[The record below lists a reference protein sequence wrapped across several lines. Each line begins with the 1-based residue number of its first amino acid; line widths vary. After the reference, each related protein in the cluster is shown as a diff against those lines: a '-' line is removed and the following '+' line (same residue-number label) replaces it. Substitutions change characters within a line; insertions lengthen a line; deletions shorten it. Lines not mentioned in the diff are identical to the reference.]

1 MSHIEFTVEQGQR
14 VAEGEVTITAQDVR
28 EGLWRDAR
36 RLAGLGL
43 VAELASWGALLA
55 SAQDNLLMV
64 LAGLCTAGSAVAT
77 VLAVARGA
85 VAWDMH
91 RAFKGALTAL
101 ALLPVLRLIPM
112 VALSGR
118 HPPTAT
124 AWPDAWQPRAATAA
138 RQRSQERQDRQEQRA
153 QRLQGASRFGAAD
166 SVHASLVPDS
176 RSSTGF
182 GSADGSNAD
191 TEGGIEGDIEGG
203 ISAILWPAAA
213 DTVRQHALQRLSSA
227 VPRIRLIDTEGLPDG
242 ALLPPE
248 RLMQDLNLPFDVDL
262 SRLEL
267 PLTRATQG
275 VFGVQ
280 YMVDDGQ
287 RYTPVVAS
295 DLSEAGLSV
304 NDLHRLALA
313 NLRRLVKDELKLRRA
328 NPDNPGNN
336 ALRLQLDGYHE
347 TSALLLDDLWDKALK
362 KHTPNGVMAVMP
374 SRDVCT
380 FIDLSALTKGGLA
393 DLKEAMLQAKR
404 VNGEVINAILH
415 RQGRGWA
422 LAGQL
427 DGV

>member
-1 MSHIEFTVEQGQR
+1 MSHIEFSVGPAQR
-14 VAEGEVTITAQDVR
+14 VGEGEVSITAQDVR

-36 RLAGLGL
+36 RMAGLGL
-43 VAELASWGALLA
+43 VAELASWGALLT
-55 SAQDNLLMV
+55 SAPDNLLML
-64 LAGLCTAGSAVAT
+64 LAGLCTAGAAAAT

-91 RAFKGALTAL
+91 RAFKGTLMVL

-124 AWPDAWQPRAATAA
+124 DWPDEWQPSVATAA
-138 RQRSQERQDRQEQRA
+138 RQRSQDRQQRRA
-153 QRLQGASRFGAAD
+153 QRLQAASGVGASAGPQ
-166 SVHASLVPDS
+166 SSLMPDA

-182 GSADGSNAD
+182 DSSGADAD
-191 TEGGIEGDIEGG
+191 TQGDTDGG

-213 DTVRQHALQRLSSA
+213 DTVRQQALQRLSSA

-248 RLMQDLNLPFDVDL
+248 RLMQDLNIPFDVDL

-267 PLTRATQG
+267 PLTRATKG

-280 YMVDDGQ
+280 YMVDDGN
-287 RYTPVVAS
+287 RYTPVVQS

-313 NLRRLVKDELKLRRA
+313 NLRRLVKDELKLKRA
-328 NPDNPGNN
+328 NPKNPDNS

-404 VNGEVINAILH
+404 MNGEVINAILH

>member
-1 MSHIEFTVEQGQR
+1 MSHIEFTVEQVQR
-14 VAEGEVTITAQDVR
+14 VAEGEITITAQDVR

-55 SAQDNLLMV
+55 SAPGNLLMV
-64 LAGLCTAGSAVAT
+64 LAGLCIASAAVAT
-77 VLAVARGA
+77 FLAVARGA

-91 RAFKGALTAL
+91 RAFKNALTVL

-124 AWPDAWQPRAATAA
+124 DWPDEWQPSAATAA
-138 RQRSQERQDRQEQRA
+138 RQRSQERQDRRA
-153 QRLQGASRFGAAD
+153 QRRQCASRFGTVD
-166 SVHASLVPDS
+166 SAHSSLMPDS
-176 RSSTGF
+176 RNSTGF
-182 GSADGSNAD
+182 GSTDGSNVD
-191 TEGGIEGDIEGG
+191 TAGGTEGG

-213 DTVRQHALQRLSSA
+213 DTVRQQALQRLSSA
-227 VPRIRLIDTEGLPDG
+227 VPRIRMIDTEGLPDG

-248 RLMQDLNLPFDVDL
+248 RLMRDLNLPFDVDL

-267 PLTRATQG
+267 PLTRATKG

-280 YMVDDGQ
+280 YMVDDGN
-287 RYTPVVAS
+287 RYTPVVQS
-295 DLSEAGLSV
+295 DLTEAGLSV
-304 NDLHRLALA
+304 NDLHRLALD
-313 NLRRLVKDELKLRRA
+313 NLRRLVKGELKLKRA
-328 NPDNPGNN
+328 NPKNPGNN
-336 ALRLQLDGYHE
+336 ALRIKLDGYHE

-362 KHTPNGVMAVMP
+362 KHTPNGVVAVMP

-404 VNGEVINAILH
+404 MNGEVINAILH